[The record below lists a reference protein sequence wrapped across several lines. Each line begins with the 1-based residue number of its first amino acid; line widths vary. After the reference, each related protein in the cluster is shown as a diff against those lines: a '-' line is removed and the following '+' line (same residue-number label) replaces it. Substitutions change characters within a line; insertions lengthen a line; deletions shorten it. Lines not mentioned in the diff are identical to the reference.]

1 MKWMRSLFLAALCRY
16 ITIDSATWTVF
27 FNPAATTNTTIA
39 RQHSSSRFSSPPVHK
54 IARAHTRRQW
64 KWLHVIL
71 FFSRLLF
78 FTRAYTS
85 ICLFFILATL
95 HDIAHHRR
103 AAWQQRL
110 KANFFTIFFF
120 FLWTTCHS
128 ENHKFG
134 ACSLRSMLRCHAII
148 VFDSFRCNDSF
159 SSLWARAHISSAKCI
174 AVSVDF
180 SSAFMFTF
188 HFFVCQK
195 NSVAIG

>member
-78 FTRAYTS
+78 FTRAHTS

-120 FLWTTCHS
+120 FFVNDLPFWESQIRCLFT
-128 ENHKFG
+128 
-134 ACSLRSMLRCHAII
+134 ALDASMSRDYR
-148 VFDSFRCNDSF
+148 VRF
-159 SSLWARAHISSAKCI
+159 
-174 AVSVDF
+174 VS
-180 SSAFMFTF
+180 MQR
-188 HFFVCQK
+188 FVQLAL
-195 NSVAIG
+195 STSTYL